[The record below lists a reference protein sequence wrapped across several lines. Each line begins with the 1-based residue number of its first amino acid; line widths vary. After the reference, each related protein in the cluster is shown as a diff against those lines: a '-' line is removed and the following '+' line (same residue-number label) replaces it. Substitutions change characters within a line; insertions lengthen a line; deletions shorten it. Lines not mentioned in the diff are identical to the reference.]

1 LEFSPIFDLKAKI
14 ELIEPLLLTL
24 TSVKTKFHAQELTKA
39 TGFFFE
45 RENRLYLVTAR
56 HVVLDEATQ
65 HKPNL
70 LLINLHID
78 PENITV
84 TTDFSI
90 PLYKDGRPTWKE
102 TFDSGGR
109 VDVCAIELDRKALGS
124 KIFLKSFNTDHLVKP
139 TDDIEVGTSAVI
151 AGFPL
156 GFFDTL
162 HKLPVAR
169 QALIASSFG
178 IRFQGLGYF
187 LTDAQ
192 MHRGSS
198 GAPVVVRQA
207 NLTKPTDLNWRLI
220 GIHTSRMDMLTRDKQ
235 EDDRLNL
242 NCAWYADV
250 LLKLTS

>member
-1 LEFSPIFDLKAKI
+1 LV
-14 ELIEPLLLTL
+14 EPLLLAV
-24 TSVKTKFHAQELTKA
+24 TSVITKFHAQELTKA

-45 RENRLYLVTAR
+45 RESRLYLITAR
-56 HVVLDEATQ
+56 HVVLDEATN

-70 LLINLHID
+70 IVINLHLD
-78 PENITV
+78 PENITI

-90 PLYKDGRPTWKE
+90 PLYKDGKPTWKE

-109 VDVCAIELDRKALGS
+109 VDVCALELDRKALGA
-124 KIFLKSFNTDHLVKP
+124 KVYLKSFHVDQLGKP
-139 TDDIEVGTSAVI
+139 TDEIEVGTSAVI

-178 IRFQGLGYF
+178 IRFQGFGYF

-198 GAPVVVRQA
+198 GAPVVVSNQI
-207 NLTKPTDLNWRLI
+207 THGKSSDLKWKLI
-220 GIHTSRMDMLTRDKQ
+220 GIHTSRMDMVTRDKQ
-235 EDDRLNL
+235 EDERLNL
-242 NCAWYADV
+242 NCAWYSDV
-250 LLKLTS
+250 LLKLTD